1 MNEKELKERT
11 KQFALIK
18 RSERTRCDDGCFEKI
33 SKKRAHQSQIKNRKS
48 QIANR
53 K

>member
-18 RSERTRCDDGCFEKI
+18 RSERTRRNYGCFEKI
-33 SKKRAHQSQIKNRKS
+33 SKKQLRQSKIGNQK
-48 QIANR
+48 
-53 K
+53 